1 MYEFDILYVNSI
13 LATSTSYNIETE
25 VKRLLI
31 SLIISAFSSSA
42 YCVSMPALAFSA
54 GQTGDN
60 SLTVAMLKH
69 QLDGQDPLKDINTD
83 YIEALAHE
91 IGFTPKYKLFSDMAS
106 LERAI
111 ESQKADVAIG
121 VFAGDHSHLFY
132 SEPLYSSSTAV
143 WYRNQNLSHWAP
155 DSLTWGCIKG
165 AVYCNQLADMGFSHV
180 IEVSDFISL
189 SNDLEDGKIDA
200 VLESYTSLLTSVKYP
215 LNTLGQIDLP
225 AWGKPQQVR
234 IAASSHF
241 KALVEEIDNVL
252 SRQGEQSLLRSSN
265 PYHQVDMAALSYKDA
280 GLKPIRYSAWNDA
293 YPLFYRNR
301 DGYYGGYLNDMLKLI
316 EARTAFNFDY
326 VPATEGVSP
335 VEMLKYGEIDVLPMV
350 VKGVNNP
357 SWMYVT
363 DTMMSI
369 TYNLIELPGVKKA
382 EDAEAAVLFSDSP
395 TYQYVK
401 DQVFGKN
408 LATYTSVISL
418 IHDLEDGKLSSA
430 YIRHDILEYLLSQRG
445 EDRLVVRK
453 GEDKVIEIAMA
464 IRGDNTQLKGILAGM
479 LASVDA
485 NDIMRLQN
493 TYSPFNI
500 VYGVDK
506 SLVVTGSAILT
517 SVLMLL
523 GFIGFLWSKNLKLKV
538 SIQER
543 DALHSKEQL
552 ALLQHVINGLP
563 NRIFIHDANYQLLLT
578 NCQGAGPTACSPCS
592 MRINADQPA
601 CLVEN
606 VDEFN
611 TVLQGQTVT
620 RHDVDV
626 TNCPSGM
633 NTVSYRRTHLRG
645 GENDEK
651 FILTV
656 VNDISAQ
663 KEQERHLRQAK
674 NVAQKAVLSRER
686 FLASMS
692 HELRTPIAGMV
703 GLLEM
708 LKIRETNED
717 TRLILNNVMSSAHH
731 LHLLVNDILDFSKL
745 EAQQLELD
753 SVKCYLL
760 HEIGELLRVHCTAA
774 REKSLDFQVNWTPGR
789 VKTVI
794 VDSLRLRQIINNL
807 LSNAIKFTQSGFVSV
822 DIDVTEREIV
832 MNISDSGE
840 GMSPEFLKTVFDPF
854 VQADSTIARRYGG
867 TGLGLAIVH
876 DLVKVMKGDITI
888 DSEQGKGTS
897 IQVTI
902 PIQVESYFRAPLS
915 ETPVHYHGS
924 HPLIEQWLHAW
935 GVKAKRHAPSCGID
949 VYDDGQTV
957 SNDRHSD
964 MTVILRNNMN
974 GFSLRANNV
983 VELSVS
989 PFFPDLLRNV
999 LKNVSDNE
1007 PDEEVVTGQ
1016 LVGHILV
1023 AEDNPINQLVISRQL
1038 ASFGLSVEVVSNGQ
1052 EAYDQI
1058 KNHPDHFD
1066 LLLTDCHM
1074 PVMDGYQL
1082 ASLVRDHFPQFSN
1095 KAIIGCTAE
1104 DSRVANERA
1113 LLSGFD
1119 TVLYKPYG
1127 LSRLYQILAEFLPNR
1142 IEDSESNW
1150 WQAYEPQDATM
1161 LVEVFISSMQDD
1173 LGSLLAQR
1181 MDPNQVKSLA
1191 HRIKGGAGTVG
1202 EHDIRLAA
1210 ERLEQCASTGAQE
1223 YETELDQLVQIMTS
1237 AIHLAEEWLNE
1248 H

>member
-1 MYEFDILYVNSI
+1 M
-13 LATSTSYNIETE
+13 
-25 VKRLLI
+25 
-31 SLIISAFSSSA
+31 
-42 YCVSMPALAFSA
+42 
-54 GQTGDN
+54 
-60 SLTVAMLKH
+60 
-69 QLDGQDPLKDINTD
+69 
-83 YIEALAHE
+83 
-91 IGFTPKYKLFSDMAS
+91 
-106 LERAI
+106 
-111 ESQKADVAIG
+111 
-121 VFAGDHSHLFY
+121 
-132 SEPLYSSSTAV
+132 
-143 WYRNQNLSHWAP
+143 
-155 DSLTWGCIKG
+155 
-165 AVYCNQLADMGFSHV
+165 
-180 IEVSDFISL
+180 
-189 SNDLEDGKIDA
+189 
-200 VLESYTSLLTSVKYP
+200 
-215 LNTLGQIDLP
+215 
-225 AWGKPQQVR
+225 
-234 IAASSHF
+234 
-241 KALVEEIDNVL
+241 
-252 SRQGEQSLLRSSN
+252 
-265 PYHQVDMAALSYKDA
+265 
-280 GLKPIRYSAWNDA
+280 
-293 YPLFYRNR
+293 
-301 DGYYGGYLNDMLKLI
+301 
-316 EARTAFNFDY
+316 
-326 VPATEGVSP
+326 
-335 VEMLKYGEIDVLPMV
+335 
-350 VKGVNNP
+350 
-357 SWMYVT
+357 
-363 DTMMSI
+363 
-369 TYNLIELPGVKKA
+369 
-382 EDAEAAVLFSDSP
+382 
-395 TYQYVK
+395 
-401 DQVFGKN
+401 
-408 LATYTSVISL
+408 
-418 IHDLEDGKLSSA
+418 
-430 YIRHDILEYLLSQRG
+430 
-445 EDRLVVRK
+445 
-453 GEDKVIEIAMA
+453 
-464 IRGDNTQLKGILAGM
+464 
-479 LASVDA
+479 
-485 NDIMRLQN
+485 
-493 TYSPFNI
+493 
-500 VYGVDK
+500 
-506 SLVVTGSAILT
+506 
-517 SVLMLL
+517 
-523 GFIGFLWSKNLKLKV
+523 
-538 SIQER
+538 
-543 DALHSKEQL
+543 
-552 ALLQHVINGLP
+552 
-563 NRIFIHDANYQLLLT
+563 
-578 NCQGAGPTACSPCS
+578 
-592 MRINADQPA
+592 
-601 CLVEN
+601 
-606 VDEFN
+606 
-611 TVLQGQTVT
+611 
-620 RHDVDV
+620 
-626 TNCPSGM
+626 
-633 NTVSYRRTHLRG
+633 
-645 GENDEK
+645 
-651 FILTV
+651 
-656 VNDISAQ
+656 
-663 KEQERHLRQAK
+663 
-674 NVAQKAVLSRER
+674 
-686 FLASMS
+686 
-692 HELRTPIAGMV
+692 
-703 GLLEM
+703 
-708 LKIRETNED
+708 
-717 TRLILNNVMSSAHH
+717 
-731 LHLLVNDILDFSKL
+731 VNDILDFSKL

-774 REKSLDFQVNWTPGR
+774 REKSLDFHVNWTPGR

-822 DIDVTEREIV
+822 DIDVTERDMV

-902 PIQVESYFRAPLS
+902 PIQVESYFKAPLS

-924 HPLIEQWLHAW
+924 HPLIEQWLRAW
-935 GVKAKRHAPSCGID
+935 GVKAENNAASGGID

-957 SNDRHSD
+957 SNDRPRD

-1127 LSRLYQILAEFLPNR
+1127 LNRLYQILAEFLPNR
-1142 IEDSESNW
+1142 SDESESSW
-1150 WQAYEPQDATM
+1150 WQAYEPQDAKM

-1173 LGSLLAQR
+1173 LGSLLSQR
-1181 MDPNQVKSLA
+1181 MDPKQVKSLA

-1210 ERLEQCASTGAQE
+1210 EHLEQCASRGAQA

-1237 AIHLAEEWLNE
+1237 AIHRAEEWLHE